1 MVKIVSKFYS
11 LLALV
16 FIANVAY
23 AQDSTFLPEAKLA
36 ESTVKGWNVGAGFTQ
51 KLIHLNTEWVNPY
64 GIAYAKAGVFLNG
77 DKTFGGQVGFRY
89 PVHFTGKEKNGY
101 YLGAYAGHIE
111 SKDIG
116 NEFDSRLGGGVDLSY
131 VMLSSERISTLSVGI
146 GAGEKMTDKNG
157 NTVAETEPTLQF
169 SYTLSIGL

>member
-64 GIAYAKAGVFLNG
+64 GIAYAKAGVFI
-77 DKTFGGQVGFRY
+77 DDDYTAGGQVGFRY
-89 PVHFTGKEKNGY
+89 PYHLTGKDKNGY
-101 YLGAYAGHIE
+101 YIGVYAGHIE
-111 SKDIG
+111 SKGVD
-116 NEFDSRLGGGVDLSY
+116 NEYKARLGAGVDLAY
-131 VMLSSERISTLSVGI
+131 VLLSSERISTFSVGI
-146 GAGEKMTDKNG
+146 GAGEELKDKSG
-157 NTVAETEPTLQF
+157 YVVAETEPRLQF